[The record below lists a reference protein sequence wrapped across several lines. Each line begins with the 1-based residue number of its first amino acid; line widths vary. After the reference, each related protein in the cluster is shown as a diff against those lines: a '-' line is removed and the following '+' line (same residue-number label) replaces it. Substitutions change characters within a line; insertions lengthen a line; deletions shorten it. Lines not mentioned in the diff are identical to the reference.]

1 MVDYEVVI
9 LGTGPAGLQAAIH
22 AARSKVSV
30 LVLGREENSS
40 IAGAEMEN
48 YFGLKSVNG
57 MELLATGI
65 GQAEKSGA
73 VIVREDAIETS
84 MVDEKTFSVKSESGA
99 EYRCRSIIFT
109 LGVTR
114 NSLNLP
120 GEKALVGKGVSYCV
134 DCDANFYKNRPV
146 VITGNGSAALSGAL
160 TLIEYSSEVSLVADE
175 ISVDDK
181 LMKQLESS
189 DVKVYRGSKIVEI
202 RGDEKLDSVLLEDG
216 TEIKTEG
223 LFVELG
229 AKGALELAGLMG
241 IEMDDSFKFIAV
253 NRNQETNIPGVYAAG
268 DICGQPWQVAKAVG
282 EGCVAGLQAARYSR
296 KLR

>member
-9 LGTGPAGLQAAIH
+9 LGSGPAGLQAAIH

-30 LVLGREENSS
+30 LVLGRREKSS
-40 IAGAEMEN
+40 IANAEMEN

-57 MELLATGI
+57 MELLQTGI
-65 GQAEKSGA
+65 DQAEKSGA
-73 VIVREDAIETS
+73 TVVEEDAIKTS
-84 MVDEKTFSVKSESGA
+84 RIDEKTLLVKSESGV
-99 EYRCRSIIFT
+99 EYRCRAIIFT

-134 DCDANFYKNRPV
+134 DCDANFYKGRSV
-146 VITGNGSAALSGAL
+146 VITGNGSAAVSGAL
-160 TLIEYSSEVSLVADE
+160 TLSEYSPEVSLIADD
-175 ISVDDK
+175 ISVDER
-181 LMKQLESS
+181 LLKQLEAGNVRVFSN
-189 DVKVYRGSKIVEI
+189 SKIVEI
-202 RGDEKLDSVLLEDG
+202 RGEEKLSSVVLNDG
-216 TEIKTEG
+216 TEIETEG

-229 AKGALELAGLMG
+229 AKGALELAGFLG

-253 NRNQETNIPGVYAAG
+253 NRKQETNVPGIYAAG

-282 EGCVAGLQAARYSR
+282 EGCIAGLEAAKYSR